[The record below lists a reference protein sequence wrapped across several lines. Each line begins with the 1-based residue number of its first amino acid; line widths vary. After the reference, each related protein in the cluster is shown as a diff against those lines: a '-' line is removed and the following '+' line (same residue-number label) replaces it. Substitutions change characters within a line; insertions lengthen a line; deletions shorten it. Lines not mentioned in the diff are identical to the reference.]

1 MKFYNILGNSFG
13 CSASGE
19 RLVSAARDGDIR
31 EAKALLEYNPRLA
44 RYSTFGVRNSPLH
57 YSAAQGHHE
66 IVSLLLESGATDIN
80 LRNYRGQTALMQAG
94 QHGHWKVVL
103 TLMLFKA
110 NIHRADYLNGGTALH
125 LAALNGHSRCIR
137 LLFADYIPSTA
148 DCWDILSKGSN
159 NNGSISE
166 FDGSALCEF
175 IDRPADG
182 GITALHMAALNGHV
196 ESVQLLLDL
205 GASVNEITVEDE
217 TTIDLIGAGS
227 TALHYAAC
235 GGNPQC
241 CQILIARGAGL
252 TTENANGR
260 EAEHSVGALLK
271 NLLVASPYT
280 PMWTPL
286 MVARS
291 WHRNELEVILTTQQE
306 NQSQICSSPYLSI
319 PFMSIVKIARE
330 CGWRN
335 NDSLPTCDDTC
346 VVCLETKCT
355 VAAEDR
361 DRGGGLSRSCML
373 LVVVRIKFTEA
384 VGCGHEFCTRCALYL
399 CSTICISTV
408 AQGPIGSVA
417 CPLCRHGIVSFVKL
431 PGTKPMVKAI
441 SRTSF
446 SLSFCTCTGEEPD
459 FPSMKNPFRKPD
471 FKCIKVSPPSS
482 SFRSLSCQKFPS
494 MNFIA
499 SRCMGTSDTTTL
511 IPCTTDL
518 NLHEWQV
525 RYSRSRIRRSTSNP
539 ERRRSW
545 LSALNQHVTTGNGC
559 LRFEKYVFS

>member
-1 MKFYNILGNSFG
+1 MKFFSIIGNSFG

-19 RLVSAARDGDIR
+19 RLVSAARDGDIQ

-66 IVSLLLESGATDIN
+66 IVSLLLESGVDIN
-80 LRNYRGQTALMQAG
+80 MRNYRGQ
-94 QHGHWKVVL
+94 
-103 TLMLFKA
+103 
-110 NIHRADYLNGGTALH
+110 IHRADYLNGGTALH

-137 LLFADYIPSTA
+137 LLLADYIPSIA
-148 DCWDILSKGSN
+148 DCWDILSKGSRD
-159 NNGSISE
+159 NGSISE
-166 FDGSALCEF
+166 FDGSALREV
-175 IDRPADG
+175 INRPAEG

-205 GASVNEITVEDE
+205 GASVYEVTVEDG

-241 CQILIARGAGL
+241 CQILIARGASL
-252 TTENANGR
+252 TAENGKGWN
-260 EAEHSVGALLK
+260 
-271 NLLVASPYT
+271 
-280 PMWTPL
+280 PL

-291 WHRNELEVILTTQQE
+291 WHRNELEVILTIQQE
-306 NQSQICSSPYLSI
+306 NQSQICPSPYISI

-335 NDSLPTCDDTC
+335 NDTLPTCDDTC

-355 VAAEDR
+355 VAAE
-361 DRGGGLSRSCML
+361 
-373 LVVVRIKFTEA
+373 
-384 VGCGHEFCTRCALYL
+384 GCGHEFCTRCALYL

-408 AQGPIGSVA
+408 AQGPAGSVA

-431 PGTKPMVKAI
+431 PGTKPLVKAI
-441 SRTSF
+441 ARTSL

-459 FPSMKNPFRKPD
+459 FPSMTTPLRKPD
-471 FKCIKVSPPSS
+471 FQCIKIFPPS

-494 MNFIA
+494 MNFNG
-499 SRCMGTSDTTTL
+499 SRCMGASDTTPL
-511 IPCTTDL
+511 VPCTLDL
-518 NLHEWQV
+518 NPCKREA
-525 RYSRSRIRRSTSNP
+525 RCSRSRIRRSTSNP
-539 ERRRSW
+539 ERRKSW
-545 LSALNQHVTTGNGC
+545 LSALNQYVTTGTGC
-559 LRFEKYVFS
+559 